1 MVYLSKPIL
10 FIILVVVLFVGGS
23 SELIIEGLQDQ
34 DQDDETETAVRGC
47 KPGCSAASSGNSG
60 NCKWLPEKVP
70 RSKQRYICP
79 HTCKTPGT
87 SGSGNCEYDTDCTKC
102 TPQKDFTASA
112 YADMQIAKGTG
123 RACAKGNQCTFPTN
137 GGLNVC
143 NSVGVSSNDNSDSNG
158 ANNLICVK
166 NEVAGTSVW
175 TDISAAVLAI
185 PYTPSQTALL
195 SCDANRACATEG
207 DSCVDATG
215 GRIFCHNNLWLNDP
229 KYDKTTGTR
238 RTHSHGGG
246 GGGSGGGSGTSSG
259 GGGGTGANDD
269 ADDDDDDAGD
279 GKRGKGIIND
289 NYYTVNHFYG
299 PSKRE
304 NRGILKPV
312 AGAINKV
319 ANTAGTV
326 VGGVAGGI
334 RGAYDNIKNAF
345 APPLPKQMNYGSG
358 GGVGASRYASG
369 TAIGNTVVPLIVPKG
384 EVATVQSYEASIRF

>member
-34 DQDDETETAVRGC
+34 DETKTTVRGC
-47 KPGCSAASSGNSG
+47 KPGCTAASSGKSG

-79 HTCKTPGT
+79 HTCKTPGI

-166 NEVAGTSVW
+166 NAVAGTSTW
-175 TDISAAVLAI
+175 TDIKGAVPAI

-238 RTHSHGGG
+238 RTHARGGANDAG
-246 GGGSGGGSGTSSG
+246 ANDA
-259 GGGGTGANDD
+259 GANDD
-269 ADDDDDDAGD
+269 DNRDVDNRDDDNRDDDNRDD

-312 AGAINKV
+312 STVINKV
-319 ANTAGTV
+319 ANTAGGV

-334 RGAYDNIKNAF
+334 RGAYDDIKSAF

-358 GGVGASRYASG
+358 GGA
-369 TAIGNTVVPLIVPKG
+369 AIGNTVVPLIVPKG